1 MKYYMVEKMS
11 QLQLYATIQMSL
23 SNIMLSIKKKKK
35 LILRLHDILF
45 FKNTLG
51 NILFR
56 HTYTPDKTIF

>member
-1 MKYYMVEKMS
+1 MVEKMS

-23 SNIMLSIKKKKK
+23 GNIMLSIKKKKK

-45 FKNTLG
+45 LKNTLD

>member
-1 MKYYMVEKMS
+1 MVEKMS

-23 SNIMLSIKKKKK
+23 GNIMLSIKKKKKK

-45 FKNTLG
+45 LKNTLD